1 MQDAY
6 KKLEDIVKIKKIIRT
21 IIIFIVAMILICVL
35 FSVLLSVITGNF
47 EEIFNRTLSYLLYI
61 IGYGSL
67 IHENLI
73 LQDLFGVFGIV
84 TISILSAY
92 LTVNLFWR
100 VDDVF
105 ISSHIAIWK
114 NANEKYY
121 ASVLAGNKGKNLCK
135 LELSFV
141 AYDGNKNYMG
151 ELGKTFE
158 YPLLI
163 KNGIWK
169 IDMPIN
175 NGFLY
180 DVLRTIRKGRK
191 DCMIY
196 ATFEY
201 VDSETGQSSIKVQEY
216 NSDHIFVS
224 NIKDGF
230 YHSSD
235 CEKKLRWRQFKHI
248 EKNVE
253 KDLYFNEW
261 ILRNIISF
269 DLNHAK
275 TINKDNIQLTINEN
289 DANKSFSL
297 QADVDFC
304 ISNNPPDFVMALLEF
319 TNPYQDWSSYYSKGS
334 CFQFEISGDEGIPDI
349 QLEIKDKSGAK
360 LIDEKIIVTDAIT
373 KHSFRLNNNKNFNP
387 ECFSE
392 IKEICFTVFN
402 KPNVNIKGNFKIY
415 NCEILIEEEPTPKYI
430 SRGYSNVKN

>member
-1 MQDAY
+1 
-6 KKLEDIVKIKKIIRT
+6 
-21 IIIFIVAMILICVL
+21 MILVCVL
-35 FSVLLSVITGNF
+35 FSVFSSVITGNSDK
-47 EEIFNRTLSYLLYI
+47 IFSRTLNYLLYI

-105 ISSHIAIWK
+105 ISNHIAIWESED
-114 NANEKYY
+114 EKYH
-121 ASVLAGNKGKNLCK
+121 ASILVGNKGKNLCK
-135 LELSFV
+135 LELSLV
-141 AYDGNKNYMG
+141 AYDENKNYMG
-151 ELGKTFE
+151 DLGKTFA

-180 DVLRTIRKGRK
+180 EVLRTIRKGRK

-201 VDSETGQSSIKVQEY
+201 VDSETGQSSIKVNEY
-216 NSDHIFVS
+216 DSDHIFVS
-224 NIKDGF
+224 NIKEGF
-230 YHSSD
+230 YNSSV
-235 CEKKLRWRQFKHI
+235 CEKKLKWNQFKCIDKNI
-248 EKNVE
+248 EG
-253 KDLYFNEW
+253 DFIFNDW
-261 ILRNIISF
+261 ICRNIIGF
-269 DLNHAK
+269 DLNQVK
-275 TINKDNIQLTINEN
+275 PINKNNIKIITNGN
-289 DANKSFSL
+289 DVDKSFIL

-304 ISNNPPDFVMALLEF
+304 NTNNHPDFVMALLEF
-319 TNPYQDWSSYYSKGS
+319 TAPYQDWSGYYSKGS
-334 CFQFEISGDEGIPDI
+334 YFQFEISGDEGISDI

-360 LIDEKIIVTDAIT
+360 LIDEKIIVTEVNT
-373 KHSFRLNNNKNFNP
+373 KHTFKLNSNKNFNP
-387 ECFSE
+387 ESFSE

-402 KPNVNIKGNFKIY
+402 KPNTSVKGSFKIY
-415 NCEILIEEEPTPKYI
+415 SCEILIEDEF
-430 SRGYSNVKN
+430 